1 MFSRRIFIFY
11 LILISAVLLFPFWS
25 CKMAPKNVKAVSNFD
40 IKKYLGTW
48 YEIARFD
55 FIHEKNL
62 RNVTANYTLNKDGS
76 ITITNKGFNVKT
88 KQWQEAIGK
97 ARFQK
102 NTTTGALKVSFFGTF
117 YTGYNIIA
125 LDSEYKSALVVGK
138 NYKYMWILSRTPN
151 LSEAI
156 CKNYLEQA
164 NALGFNISKVVWTNQ
179 N

>member
-1 MFSRRIFIFY
+1 
-11 LILISAVLLFPFWS
+11 
-25 CKMAPKNVKAVSNFD
+25 MAPKNVKAVSNFD
-40 IKKYLGTW
+40 IKKYLGPW

-102 NTTTGALKVSFFGTF
+102 NTTTGALKVS
-117 YTGYNIIA
+117 
-125 LDSEYKSALVVGK
+125 
-138 NYKYMWILSRTPN
+138 NYKCNFN
-151 LSEAI
+151 LTRLRG
-156 CKNYLEQA
+156 K
-164 NALGFNISKVVWTNQ
+164 FN
-179 N
+179 